1 VREVEG
7 YGPEGLED
15 IDAKVFIFVLQKALQ
30 VVFVSVISVR
40 VPRELKEEMRKLNIN
55 WSEEIRKF
63 IARRIDEELRKRR
76 IEEALAM
83 LRGTGSVE
91 RGFAEKAVREDRDSR

>member
-1 VREVEG
+1 MREVEG

-30 VVFVSVISVR
+30 VVFVSVITVR